1 MTHTRYPLDFT
12 EKPLDAMTA
21 EAKAFYEDIRKR
33 RTVREFSGRDVPREI
48 IEHAILAAGTA
59 PSGANHQPW
68 HFTVIGKGPLRTK
81 LRQAAEAEEKAFYE
95 SKASPE
101 WLEALEPLGTDDHKP
116 YIEIAPWI
124 ICVFAQRRGGVTV
137 GENRKNYYVN
147 ESVGIACGMLLTSL
161 HRAGLVT
168 LTHTPNPM
176 TFMSELC
183 GRPKDEKPYMLIVA
197 GYPAEGATVPE
208 HALIKKSL
216 SDISDFIA

>member
-1 MTHTRYPLDFT
+1 MTETRHSLDFT
-12 EKPLDAMTA
+12 EKPLAEMTA
-21 EAKAFYEDIRKR
+21 EAKAFYEDLRKR
-33 RTVREFSGRDVPREI
+33 RTVREFSDRDVPREI

-81 LRQAAEAEEKAFYE
+81 LRKAAEAEEKAFYE

-101 WLEALEPLGTDDHKP
+101 WLEALGPLGTDDHKP

-137 GENRKNYYVN
+137 GETRKNYYVN
-147 ESVGIACGMLLTSL
+147 ESVGIACGMLLTAL
-161 HRAGLVT
+161 HRSGLVT

-176 TFMSELC
+176 TFVSEIC

-216 SDISDFIA
+216 SDISDFI

>member
-1 MTHTRYPLDFT
+1 MSEVHQHDI
-12 EKPLDAMTA
+12 DALET
-21 EAKAFYEDIRKR
+21 
-33 RTVREFSGRDVPREI
+33 
-48 IEHAILAAGTA
+48 
-59 PSGANHQPW
+59 Q
-68 HFTVIGKGPLRTK
+68 
-81 LRQAAEAEEKAFYE
+81 
-95 SKASPE
+95 E

-116 YIEIAPWI
+116 YLEIAPWI

-216 SDISDFIA
+216 SDISDFID